1 MSNLVRSV
9 FVRVCGA
16 FGIHGS
22 RRRVSVPLSISLSEP
37 AYPGRPGQPCAGH
50 TRDLSPTGLSFV
62 LPTTRIDNRHIF
74 NEGRA
79 ALRVR
84 LELPGG
90 AVELSALPVRYDLS
104 GGRGKERGYLVGA
117 HILNMREGD
126 RARYH
131 NFLRAPAH
139 SRTVAPHVKK
149 PNSASAVS
157 HTG

>member
-16 FGIHGS
+16 FGLHGS
-22 RRRVSVPLSISLSEP
+22 RRSVRVPLSISLSERV
-37 AYPGRPGQPCAGH
+37 YPGRSNQACAGH
-50 TRDLSPTGLSFV
+50 TRDLSLTGLSFV

-90 AVELSALPVRYDLS
+90 PVEMSALPVRYDS
-104 GGRGKERGYLVGA
+104 VGGRGKERGYLVGA
-117 HILNMREGD
+117 HILNIREGD

-131 NFLRAPAH
+131 NFIRRTPAH
-139 SRTVAPHVKK
+139 GAAPQIKK
-149 PNSASAVS
+149 PNSASVVS